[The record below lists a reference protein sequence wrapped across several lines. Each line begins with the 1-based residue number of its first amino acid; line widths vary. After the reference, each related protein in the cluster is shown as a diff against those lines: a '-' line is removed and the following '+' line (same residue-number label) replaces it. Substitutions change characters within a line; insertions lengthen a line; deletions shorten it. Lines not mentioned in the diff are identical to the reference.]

1 MSNDRRLFIRY
12 FNATFLCVCPS
23 TSTFWS
29 SVSIVNSRLVTSN
42 RLCRENLIFGSV
54 KIAEWLSQQ
63 IVHNSGRYYMN
74 QDKGRVP
81 YIAISYRLIPSV
93 GMATRSQLVLCA
105 FICWLERRR
114 PPASNPVFLQ
124 WFSRTTSIFWK
135 PTSPFSKV
143 QFTPLGYWAHIK
155 NGAFV

>member
-63 IVHNSGRYYMN
+63 TVHNWGRYY
-74 QDKGRVP
+74 DKGRVAL
-81 YIAISYRLIPSV
+81 YAISYKLIPSV

-124 WFSRTTSIFWK
+124 WFSRTTRIFWK

-143 QFTPLGYWAHIK
+143 QFSPLGYWAHIK